1 MSSRRRCAVRV
12 VVLAVGGFAFALGC
26 GGGDGGSTGPSGLP
40 VEGTWTFFESLASAD
55 RSVQC
60 EDQGRLDFIRSG
72 SLLDAEGSQQ
82 GVCVAPGGPVDNSG
96 ADSLKQ
102 LQVGDSTISFSFG
115 GCSYRGDLIG
125 SPPDSLA
132 GTVACLNRGPSLTGT
147 WFAARGLDLNPP
159 TVSAV
164 QVGPEG
170 DTLFV
175 PKDTFRLT
183 VSAEDDRML
192 LYVGYR
198 LGAPASVQDSARVV
212 AKSGEATFELP
223 TAIPVT
229 WVGDTPL
236 TLFARDALGRTIE
249 QSGGVLRV
257 HDLIRQPLRIVKL
270 GAMATDMEYD
280 PKRDLIYLLEQQAGQ
295 VASLRLSDFTF
306 GTPITFPTDD
316 PASTW
321 RGIDLSPGG
330 DSLLAAIST
339 PATLHVVNLV
349 SGTSS
354 DVAITDAG
362 SDSHSLA
369 DVHVA
374 AGRAFVYGERS
385 VAGFINGRIWEL
397 NLATQVLEPRVDVG
411 AGGNGNLGL
420 STEFATSGDGSSLL
434 LVDTPARCLQ
444 VFSAATGFSPCAEPP
459 GALSFFPSGSNDGS
473 SWLVRHLLYD
483 ANLTVTATPVAE
495 GTPAGVLA
503 PDGSRAYFP
512 TPLGIQVVDIPSGS
526 LREHIRVP
534 IAVARLTLLPEA
546 NRIAVWND
554 GVFGGDGNAL
564 TQVVI
569 VDLP

>member
-1 MSSRRRCAVRV
+1 MLGLSA
-12 VVLAVGGFAFALGC
+12 LALGC
-26 GGGDGGSTGPSGLP
+26 GGDGGSTEPSGLP
-40 VEGTWTFFESLASAD
+40 VEGTWTFFESLASGD
-55 RSVQC
+55 HSVRC
-60 EDQGRLDFIRSG
+60 EDQGRLDFIRTG
-72 SLLDAEGSQQ
+72 SILDAEGAQQ
-82 GVCVAPGGPVDNSG
+82 GTCVAPGGPVDNSG
-96 ADSLKQ
+96 ADSLRQ
-102 LQVGDSTISFSFG
+102 LHVGDSTMTFTFG
-115 GCSYRGDLIG
+115 GCAYRAALIG

-132 GTVACLNRGPSLTGT
+132 GTVACLDQSPSLTGT

-159 TVSAV
+159 AVSAA
-164 QVGPEG
+164 QVAPLG

-192 LYVGYR
+192 LWVGYR
-198 LGAPASVQDSARVV
+198 LGAPASVQDSTRVV
-212 AKSGEATFELP
+212 AKTGQGSFELP
-223 TAIPVT
+223 MAIPVT

-236 TLFARDALGRTIE
+236 TLFARDALGRTTE
-249 QSGGVLRV
+249 QPGGVLRV
-257 HDLIRQPLRIVKL
+257 HDLIRRPLRIVKL
-270 GAMATDMEYD
+270 GATATDVEYD

-306 GTPITFPTDD
+306 GTPISFPTDV
-316 PASTW
+316 PGSTW
-321 RGIDLSPGG
+321 MGIDLSPSG

-339 PATLHVVNLV
+339 PSVLHVVNLV
-349 SGTSS
+349 SGSAS

-374 AGRAFVYGERS
+374 AGRAFVYGQRS

-397 NLATQVLEPRVDVG
+397 DLATQALEPRLDVG

-420 STEFATSGDGSSLL
+420 STEFAVSGDGSHLL

-459 GALSFFPSGSNDGS
+459 GALSFFPTGSNDGS

-483 ANLTVTATPVAE
+483 DNLAVTATPVAE
-495 GTPAGVLA
+495 DTPAGVLA

-512 TPLGIQVVDIPSGS
+512 TPLGIQIVDIPSGA
-526 LREHIRVP
+526 LREQIRVP
-534 IAVARLTLLPEA
+534 IAVARLTLLPQA
-546 NRIAVWND
+546 NRIAVWN
-554 GVFGGDGNAL
+554 GAFGGDGNSL